1 MHGRP
6 LIATR
11 REILHAGSK
20 VFRVVL
26 RQADALVF
34 LGVGQARVHGKQE
47 ARVVAPSVEGIGVT
61 RAPSS
66 LQSGKQP
73 GAGRRPKI
81 LGEQNARRL
90 EQIGVLLQPVPR
102 YLQGGCRRGRSTDSN
117 RGLRFVRRRRR
128 GLRKLVRRGLRKLV
142 RRGLRLDHPVGV
154 DPGHARI
161 VQRVAYGIHLAPHG
175 VRHHGNAAANPC

>member
-6 LIATR
+6 LIAAR

-34 LGVGQARVHGKQE
+34 LGIGQARVHGKQE

-128 GLRKLVRRGLRKLV
+128 GLRKLVRRGLR
-142 RRGLRLDHPVGV
+142 LDHPVGV